1 MNNFLSWCQQLGI
14 ENLNARAPVLT
25 DAVKA
30 LSHESVLFFLCGRD
44 YIYKPSD
51 LKWTGIEALFFGR
64 GKPYEL
70 NLPHIALNSMLA
82 GLNGPGG
89 VVGARQGAGNYNL
102 CTKALES
109 AATGMG
115 ATFLRDM
122 VKGVM
127 AIKAGAPAQVKP
139 DALARTLM
147 DMRNS
152 TRRYWMSDLVQI
164 GL

>member
-14 ENLNARAPVLT
+14 DNANGRAAVLT

-44 YIYKPSD
+44 YIFKPSD

-70 NLPHIALNSMLA
+70 NLPAIALNSMLA
-82 GLNGPGG
+82 GLHGPGG
-89 VVGARQGAGNYNL
+89 VVGIKKGAGNYNL
-102 CTKALES
+102 GTKALEN
-109 AATGMG
+109 AVAGMG

-122 VKGVM
+122 VKGVK
-127 AIKAGAPAQVKP
+127 AIEGGAPAQVKP

-152 TRRYWMSDLVQI
+152 TRRYWMADLVQI